1 MNKQYVQLGQST
13 ECEQTVK
20 LPADAPLRDKVIAA
34 LRTIYDPEIPV
45 NLYDLGLIYDITID
59 AANKVNITMTL
70 TTPHC
75 PVAEAMPARVECAV
89 ADISEVSEV
98 EVKLVW
104 DPPWDRDRMSD
115 AAKLTL
121 GII

>member
-1 MNKQYVQLGQST
+1 MSKQYVQLDQNAAYD
-13 ECEQTVK
+13 QTVD
-20 LPADAPLRDKVIAA
+20 LPEDAPLRDKVVAA

-45 NLYDLGLIYDITID
+45 NLYDLGLIYGITID
-59 AANKVNITMTL
+59 AANKVSITMTL

-89 ADISEVSEV
+89 ADISEVREV